1 VSVEPFLV
9 RRGSRPPCNHRRVL
23 QRRVFV
29 VTDRRGMARPAAQIR
44 QLALTFSSVS
54 VGRCGV
60 PDVIL
65 EALVGSGVSDA
76 ILQMIDATI
85 VRAQRAR
92 TFAPILDHDQCPHQH
107 RRPGDRYQVR
117 ARPQPRRHSV
127 SALLRLHRLRSRT
140 NAGRQEIRQRSRPTD
155 IELDKSVYAL
165 RNHVKRLFNR
175 AKNSHC
181 VATRCDKLIESFC
194 GLRAP
199 CVHSHPDQFFPH
211 DWRAL

>member
-1 VSVEPFLV
+1 MV
-9 RRGSRPPCNHRRVL
+9 RRGSRPPRNHRRVL
-23 QRRVFV
+23 RRRVFV
-29 VTDRRGMARPAAQIR
+29 VTDRRGMARPAGGIR
-44 QLALTFSSVS
+44 QLALNFSSVS

-92 TFAPILDHDQCPHQH
+92 TFAPILDQDQCPHQH

-117 ARPQPRRHSV
+117 ARPEPRRHSV
-127 SALLRLHRLRSRT
+127 SALLRPHRLRSRT

-155 IELDKSVYAL
+155 IELDKSVYAP
-165 RNHVKRLFNR
+165 RNRIERFLNR
-175 AKNSHC
+175 AKNSHR
-181 VATRCDKLIESFC
+181 VASRYNKPSCFLRPFASRSGLSTRPGGAF
-194 GLRAP
+194 
-199 CVHSHPDQFFPH
+199 
-211 DWRAL
+211 